1 MKTFGRDLFSYEF
14 CKCEVKG
21 QIKVKSGKNLM
32 GKCDVNFAGSLGH
45 FDMEEVRHVNTA
57 EGAKRSE
64 AVVTWQH
71 LFQWPNESKGPA
83 KSHHI
88 YPFLVSKNKTH
99 RKKNPAKH
107 SIFYQKIKF
116 KFTFFLNFLLF
127 KIDILKKSM
136 SKHRRNYLLEV
147 KTSKISSNFS
157 SVFRHFISQF
167 LTIER

>member
-1 MKTFGRDLFSYEF
+1 MFMKYFGRDLFSYEF

-99 RKKNPAKH
+99 RKKNPAN
-107 SIFYQKIKF
+107 IFQLLLILAFLKMEYIQLSKLKKVQYNERRITSQIKILDWDWK
-116 KFTFFLNFLLF
+116 KI
-127 KIDILKKSM
+127 IDILDKSG
-136 SKHRRNYLLEV
+136 L
-147 KTSKISSNFS
+147 
-157 SVFRHFISQF
+157 
-167 LTIER
+167 

>member
-1 MKTFGRDLFSYEF
+1 MIKLSIFNAHSDKKLIFTSTDGRDLFSYEF

-99 RKKNPAKH
+99 RKKNPASTDFVNSNRTFQYFT
-107 SIFYQKIKF
+107 SISLKSI
-116 KFTFFLNFLLF
+116 
-127 KIDILKKSM
+127 IDKNIEKLKES
-136 SKHRRNYLLEV
+136 
-147 KTSKISSNFS
+147 
-157 SVFRHFISQF
+157 
-167 LTIER
+167 

>member
-1 MKTFGRDLFSYEF
+1 MMIYKFWNSILYISLNFVIKKKYGYISRYYRHFNPDGRDLFSYEF

-99 RKKNPAKH
+99 RKKNPA
-107 SIFYQKIKF
+107 IQITLIYEYF
-116 KFTFFLNFLLF
+116 
-127 KIDILKKSM
+127 M
-136 SKHRRNYLLEV
+136 
-147 KTSKISSNFS
+147 
-157 SVFRHFISQF
+157 
-167 LTIER
+167 